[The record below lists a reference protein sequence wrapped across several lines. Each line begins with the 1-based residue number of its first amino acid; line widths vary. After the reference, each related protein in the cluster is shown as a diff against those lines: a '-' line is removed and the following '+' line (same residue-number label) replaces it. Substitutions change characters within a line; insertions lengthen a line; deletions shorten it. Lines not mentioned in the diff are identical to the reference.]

1 MLLQVKNITDLCTL
15 QARAHALLKAKDAA
29 ITSAREGLEQ
39 EYAQQLQTQEA
50 AAAEA
55 RAQAEQASH
64 LVHLSCGERQE
75 TPFVAFLPVFCHML
89 LTVCQLGM
97 RALPGLHS
105 SVGPDCCCMAQAM
118 QASWSWLQDHCR
130 PTDIFI
136 THVQHVIL
144 VFAGAD
150 RS

>member
-1 MLLQVKNITDLCTL
+1 MDLCTL

-64 LVHLSCGERQE
+64 PVHLSCDERRE
-75 TPFVAFLPVFCHML
+75 TPFVALPPILATL
-89 LTVCQLGM
+89 LLPFRQLSM
-97 RALPGLHS
+97 RLLPCLQS
-105 SVGPDCCCMAQAM
+105 SVRSYHCCMAEAM
-118 QASWSWLQDHCR
+118 QASQSWLRDQGRPAPCR
-130 PTDIFI
+130 LSI
-136 THVQHVIL
+136 THLSHL
-144 VFAGAD
+144 TLACAGAD
-150 RS
+150 TS

>member
-64 LVHLSCGERQE
+64 LVHLSCGKRQE
-75 TPFVAFLPVFCHML
+75 TPFVAFLPTFCCTFADVSPAGHE
-89 LTVCQLGM
+89 T
-97 RALPGLHS
+97 A
-105 SVGPDCCCMAQAM
+105 AM
-118 QASWSWLQDHCR
+118 SAEQG
-130 PTDIFI
+130 
-136 THVQHVIL
+136 
-144 VFAGAD
+144 GA
-150 RS
+150 